1 LGIRTGNRPGKLSE
15 QQREEVSEQ
24 LKSYFL
30 NTGLGMTQQQYFEMC
45 EMMGSEPVEEEIPV
59 EYEDLP
65 LEVQEALQLYNTL
78 QDSWDYMG
86 GNYIG
91 KNLSYFGSVLQMYQI
106 PQEDQ
111 SRLYELIV
119 YIDQLRAKQ
128 IQDKKPKK

>member
-1 LGIRTGNRPGKLSE
+1 
-15 QQREEVSEQ
+15 
-24 LKSYFL
+24 
-30 NTGLGMTQQQYFEMC
+30 MTKAQYFEMC
-45 EMMGSEPVEEEIPV
+45 EMMGSEPLESQIPV

-91 KNLSYFGSVLQMYQI
+91 KNLSYFGSILQMYQV
-106 PQEDQ
+106 PLEDQ